1 MRAYLV
7 TVTQLLPNGMVDRAK
22 RPISRTFPP
31 LPDHNADTTRQAA
44 EKVWADAGTPAH
56 AFITVEIRETVA
68 RFEVE
73 GTRWTP
79 VER

>member
-1 MRAYLV
+1 MRAYMV
-7 TVTQLLPNGMVDRAK
+7 TVTQLLKNGMVDRAQ

-31 LPDHNADTTRQAA
+31 LPDHDADTTRQAA
-44 EKVWADAGTPAH
+44 EKVWVDAGSPPH
-56 AFITVEIRETVA
+56 AYITVEIRETVA

-73 GTRWTP
+73 GTAWTL